1 MNHTVAGSCSGCGA
15 GTTAPGLCE
24 RCIWRVTMAK
34 RSRDESMNRM
44 VADLEKRIKGL
55 EQEVWELHKEIAEK
69 DAMLDDWRYHP
80 YIPEDSP

>member
-1 MNHTVAGSCSGCGA
+1 MKHTVVGSCVDCGV

-34 RSRDESMNRM
+34 RSGDESMKRT
-44 VADLEKRIKGL
+44 VADLEKRIKEL
-55 EQEVWELHKEIAEK
+55 EQEVEELHKEIAEK